1 MKSPKNL
8 ILYKDFENGNLFYN
22 MTWIME
28 NYENE
33 YYNKEDVES
42 LLYESLNQ
50 LMELAVSHGFEG
62 NLWHSFLAFIL
73 VNNENAYSK
82 ACEIR
87 GEVEGSINQ
96 IVLHDFEII
105 KSLFDFDFEKLAA
118 YFEMDCMDAMLNYQS
133 MSESGKIFNK
143 RIKERINELKLKL
156 EAASG
161 VSEFKDAVTAFY
173 KDFGVGKLG
182 LHKAFRIQ
190 HREKGDVEIVPI
202 TNIAHVK
209 LDDLVGY
216 ELAKQKLIDN
226 TEAFVNGKQANNCLL
241 YGDAGTGKSSS
252 IKAILNQYYDQG
264 LRMIEV
270 YKHQFQ
276 DLNDVIAQIKNRNY
290 KFIIY
295 MDDLSFEEFEI
306 EYKYL
311 KAVIEGGLEKKPDNV
326 LIYATSNRRH
336 LIRETFKDKE
346 DRDEELHTNDT
357 VQEKLSLVARFGVT
371 IYFGRPQKR
380 EFQEIV
386 CQLAKRNNLN
396 LTEEELLAE
405 ANKWELSHGGMSG
418 RTAQQ
423 FIDYLAGKE
432 A

>member
-8 ILYKDFENGNLFYN
+8 ILYKDFENGKLFYN

-28 NYENE
+28 NYEND

-190 HREKGDVEIVPI
+190 HGENEDVEIVPI

-209 LDDLVGY
+209 LEDLVGY

-241 YGDAGTGKSSS
+241 YGDAGTGKSTS
-252 IKAILNQYYDQG
+252 IKAIANQYYDRG
-264 LRMIEV
+264 LRLIEV
-270 YKHQFQ
+270 YKHQFC

-336 LIRETFKDKE
+336 LIRETFSDKE
-346 DRDEELHTNDT
+346 EVREDMHTSDT
-357 VQEKLSLVARFGVT
+357 VQEKLSLYARFGVS
-371 IYFGRPQKR
+371 IYFGAPSKK
-380 EFQEIV
+380 EFQNIV
-386 CQLAKRNNLN
+386 KVLAEKYQVHMD
-396 LTEEELLAE
+396 EETLLAE
-405 ANKWELSHGGMSG
+405 ANKWELSHGGLSG

-423 FIDYLAGKE
+423 FINYLLGKE
-432 A
+432 

>member
-8 ILYKDFENGNLFYN
+8 ILYKDFENGKLFYN

-28 NYENE
+28 NYEND

-118 YFEMDCMDAMLNYQS
+118 YFEMDCIDAMLNYQS

-190 HREKGDVEIVPI
+190 HRENEDVEIVPI

-209 LDDLVGY
+209 LEDLVGY

-241 YGDAGTGKSSS
+241 YGDAGTGKSTS
-252 IKAILNQYYDQG
+252 IKAIANQYYDRG
-264 LRMIEV
+264 LRLIEV
-270 YKHQFQ
+270 YKHQFC

-336 LIRETFKDKE
+336 LIRETFSDKE
-346 DRDEELHTNDT
+346 EVREDMHTSDT
-357 VQEKLSLVARFGVT
+357 VQEKLSLYARFGVS
-371 IYFGRPQKR
+371 IYFGAPSKK
-380 EFQEIV
+380 EFQNIV
-386 CQLAKRNNLN
+386 KVLAEKYQVHMD
-396 LTEEELLAE
+396 EETLLAE
-405 ANKWELSHGGMSG
+405 ANKWELSHGGLSG

-423 FIDYLAGKE
+423 FINYLLGKE
-432 A
+432 